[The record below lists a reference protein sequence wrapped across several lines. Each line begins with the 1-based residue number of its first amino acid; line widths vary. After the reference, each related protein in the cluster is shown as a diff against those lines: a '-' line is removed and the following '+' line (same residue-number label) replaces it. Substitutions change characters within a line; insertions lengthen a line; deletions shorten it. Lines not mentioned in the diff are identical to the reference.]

1 MIFPLEQLVKFTG
14 EDQNIYEIT
23 CAASHRAYQLS
34 KLEDPVIAQND
45 GKVVSIAAQQLFTQ
59 QIKYIREEK

>member
-1 MIFPLEQLVKFTG
+1 MFFPLEQLIKFTG

-34 KLEDPVIAQND
+34 KLEDPVIEKND
-45 GKVVSIAAQQLFTQ
+45 GKVVSTAASQLFTSEV
-59 QIKYIREEK
+59 KYLREE